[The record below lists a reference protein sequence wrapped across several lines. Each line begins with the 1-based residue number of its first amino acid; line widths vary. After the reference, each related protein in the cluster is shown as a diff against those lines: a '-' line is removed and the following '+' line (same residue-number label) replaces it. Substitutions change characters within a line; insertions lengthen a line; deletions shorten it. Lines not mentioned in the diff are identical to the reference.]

1 MTAKINY
8 KILVKRLK
16 KQLALV
22 RRKEKIGRQKLR
34 LAMAKARKTAKVYER
49 KLNLHEKKTHKKVVA
64 AEAGAYLRIA
74 KVFKKKAKSVVQ
86 LAVGKKAKLG
96 KRLGVKKAVQKN
108 PKP

>member
-34 LAMAKARKTAKVYER
+34 LAMAKARKTAKAFER
-49 KLNLHEKKTHKKVVA
+49 KLDLHERKTQKKVVA
-64 AEAGAYLRIA
+64 AEAGAYLKIA
-74 KVFKKKAKSVVQ
+74 KVFKKKAKIVVQ
-86 LAVGKKAKLG
+86 SAVGKKAKVV
-96 KRLGVKKAVQKN
+96 KRKGG
-108 PKP
+108 